1 MGKMMWMPWVGGH
14 HFLSTTQGHKISR
27 LITNL
32 RELKSYRIYSDIN
45 RNKNQ
50 KITENSSTT

>member
-1 MGKMMWMPWVGGH
+1 MWTPWVGGH
-14 HFLSTTQGHKISR
+14 HFLSTTQGHKTSR